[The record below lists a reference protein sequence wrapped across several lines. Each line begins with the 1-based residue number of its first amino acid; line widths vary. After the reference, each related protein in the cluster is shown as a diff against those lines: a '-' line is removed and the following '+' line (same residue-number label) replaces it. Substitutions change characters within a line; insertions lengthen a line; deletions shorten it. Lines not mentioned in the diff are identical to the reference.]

1 VLVNA
6 GNSPAGVEFSARE
19 ADFNFLTLDTIEH
32 GREMVADLH
41 RRARGHGREIGAM
54 TYAMMICRDT
64 EREAQEVRREILE
77 KGDWGAATNIMK
89 VLGIESGSFHEQIK
103 SFGERFILGWGG
115 YPIIGTPEQAVDQLK
130 AINAIG
136 IEGAILGF
144 LDYHEELAYF
154 ERAVMPLLKQA
165 GLRR

>member
-1 VLVNA
+1 
-6 GNSPAGVEFSARE
+6 
-19 ADFNFLTLDTIEH
+19 
-32 GREMVADLH
+32 
-41 RRARGHGREIGAM
+41 M

-89 VLGIESGSFHEQIK
+89 VLGIESGSFNEQIK

-115 YPIIGTPEQAVDQLK
+115 YPIIGTPEHAVDQLK
-130 AINAIG
+130 RISAMG
-136 IEGAILGF
+136 IQGVILGF
-144 LDYHEELAYF
+144 LDYYEELAYF

-165 GLRR
+165 GLRN